1 MIGRH
6 NTLRGP
12 MLQRGRGLGGIFSSL
27 LRTLGPT
34 VQTIG
39 RSSLAQGI
47 GDNIMT
53 AASNGGLAMIGDVLA
68 GENVLKSA
76 KKNFLGIG
84 DDDNDAAK
92 TVKRH
97 QTMLKQQQQRLK
109 KKKSVKKQ
117 LSDKKQNN
125 NKKAKPK
132 KKSQVKSSGRKTE
145 YIKSVGNNGSG
156 GYDDDDDDD
165 DDSYSDDSYDS
176 NDD

>member
-125 NKKAKPK
+125 KKAKPK